1 MEELVTCPL
10 VPKKVVKKVAA
21 AVEPRTW
28 ELVVAEIRRLQMLG
42 VGAPEIAAQLGIDY
56 GLVKQVLLQSY
67 KMTADTVAVFERQER
82 SAKV

>member
-21 AVEPRTW
+21 VEPRKW

-42 VGAPEIAAQLGIDY
+42 VGAPEIAVQLGIDY

-82 SAKV
+82 SAKA